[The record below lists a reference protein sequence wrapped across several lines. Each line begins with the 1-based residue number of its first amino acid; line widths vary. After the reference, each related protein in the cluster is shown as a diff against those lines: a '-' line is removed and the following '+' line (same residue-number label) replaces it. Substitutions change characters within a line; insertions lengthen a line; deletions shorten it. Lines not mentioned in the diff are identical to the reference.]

1 MFLTNRGTSEY
12 YFPYTQIRAVAH
24 ISARITNKRS
34 SSDAYSIPHQLRCL
48 QQLIFT
54 LGPQEL
60 SQDDP
65 SSLGQTFRTVADNG
79 QGLGHSEPGLLEHG
93 FFMVLLLILLIRFNP
108 SNEVL
113 IRPRHVGRRIHHI
126 RTSGIS
132 QRGLKV

>member
-54 LGPQEL
+54 LCPKEL

-65 SSLGQTFRTVADNG
+65 SSLGQTFRTTVADNG
-79 QGLGHSEPGLLEHG
+79 QGLGLYSEPGLLEHG
-93 FFMVLLLILLIRFNP
+93 FFYLFC
-108 SNEVL
+108 
-113 IRPRHVGRRIHHI
+113 
-126 RTSGIS
+126 
-132 QRGLKV
+132 